1 MPVRDATPEELIR
14 STKDVTL
21 ATAKAVAAGNS
32 CQQDDIITAANM
44 GRKAVTEML
53 IICKVSQNY
62 NAMKFFWIVTWL
74 KTTFM
79 DKSLGTLVFL
89 ARFPIHTGPSPPLTP
104 QTMLDAY
111 IYNFF
116 RVSTLYRVG
125 RGRTARNF
133 RKGCT
138 VLRGNREMT
147 EKYEYCSSTVPRTFV
162 QDCSVHK

>member
-62 NAMKFFWIVTWL
+62 YAIKFFWIVTWL

-79 DKSLGTLVFL
+79 DKRLGTLTFL
-89 ARFPIHTGPSPPLTP
+89 GCFPIHTGPTPPLTP
-104 QTMLDAY
+104 QCWTRVSR
-111 IYNFF
+111 IFF

-125 RGRTARNF
+125 AGRTTRNF

-138 VLRGNREMT
+138 VLRGN
-147 EKYEYCSSTVPRTFV
+147 
-162 QDCSVHK
+162 

>member
-62 NAMKFFWIVTWL
+62 KAIKFFWIVTRL

-79 DKSLGTLVFL
+79 DKRLGTLAFL
-89 ARFPIHTGPSPPLTP
+89 GRFPIHTGPTRLTP
-104 QTMLDAY
+104 QSMLDAC
-111 IYNFF
+111 IQNFF
-116 RVSTLYRVG
+116 
-125 RGRTARNF
+125 
-133 RKGCT
+133 
-138 VLRGNREMT
+138 
-147 EKYEYCSSTVPRTFV
+147 
-162 QDCSVHK
+162 

>member
-62 NAMKFFWIVTWL
+62 NAIN
-74 KTTFM
+74 
-79 DKSLGTLVFL
+79 
-89 ARFPIHTGPSPPLTP
+89 PSPHPT
-104 QTMLDAY
+104 
-111 IYNFF
+111 NN
-116 RVSTLYRVG
+116 VG
-125 RGRTARNF
+125 RVYPEFFPSFNF
-133 RKGCT
+133 
-138 VLRGNREMT
+138 V
-147 EKYEYCSSTVPRTFV
+147 
-162 QDCSVHK
+162 

>member
-62 NAMKFFWIVTWL
+62 KAIKSFWIVTRL

-79 DKSLGTLVFL
+79 DKRLGTLAFL
-89 ARFPIHTGPSPPLTP
+89 GRFPIHTGPTPPLTP
-104 QTMLDAY
+104 QSMLDAY
-111 IYNFF
+111 IQNCFQ
-116 RVSTLYRVG
+116 VSTLYRLG
-125 RGRTARNF
+125 ERELQENF
-133 RKGCT
+133 
-138 VLRGNREMT
+138 
-147 EKYEYCSSTVPRTFV
+147 EKDALF
-162 QDCSVHK
+162 